1 MSERKIVK
9 CVVWDL
15 DGTIWDGIL
24 LENTVSKLK
33 DNILAIIQELDNRGI
48 LQSIASKNE
57 YCSAIQQLKKFNIDQ
72 YFLYPQIGWGRS
84 QIPF

>member
-57 YCSAIQQLKKFNIDQ
+57 YCSAIQQLKNLILTNI
-72 YFLYPQIGWGRS
+72 FF
-84 QIPF
+84 IPK